1 MSVTL
6 RHSAKPRA
14 RPAQTND
21 YALEVEEYADML
33 GMDLADFFYPFSDFI
48 VFEDTPG
55 EESVEVTPVPP
66 RLSTPP
72 VDPERVHSPT
82 MLGPPRN
89 PRPSMRSRKSWRLL
103 SRLIERER
111 TAARVEP
118 CRRVA
123 LALTAEKRPTCS
135 MCYNEYCI
143 HRAIVASAEADAG
156 PRQAILQRWRSGGYR
171 HRTPSLSPDFLPLL
185 KPCLKKPT
193 HHTEAADKDATSQQK
208 GTALTRR
215 NPVRW
220 RPVADVVTIESEN
233 PTAENPVEMS
243 TANLLEEPTP
253 WPAKHLTDHFGL
265 QLRSEPGFSKW
276 LSSMMCVKVKHFRPL
291 NTR

>member
-1 MSVTL
+1 MSVTI
-6 RHSAKPRA
+6 RHSTQRRA
-14 RPAQTND
+14 WPAEAHD
-21 YALEVEEYADML
+21 CASEVEEYADML

-55 EESVEVTPVPP
+55 EESAEVTLVPP
-66 RLSTPP
+66 RLPTPSL
-72 VDPERVHSPT
+72 DPDRVHPPT

-103 SRLIERER
+103 SRLIEREQ
-111 TAARVEP
+111 TAVRVEP
-118 CRRVA
+118 CRRAA
-123 LALTAEKRPTCS
+123 LALKAERLPTCS

-156 PRQAILQRWRSGGYR
+156 PRQAILQRWRSDGYP
-171 HRTPSLSPDFLPLL
+171 HRTPGVSPDFLPLL

-193 HHTEAADKDATSQQK
+193 QQKEAVDEDATAQQK

-253 WPAKHLTDHFGL
+253 WPAKHLTDNFGL

-276 LSSMMCVKVKHFRPL
+276 LSSMMCIKVKHFRPL
-291 NTR
+291 NAR